1 MVYHGGGL
9 FKWLL
14 VSGLSFCAGVVDH
27 AGFACGRG
35 VVGHR
40 VEGWLWALWAGFF
53 NSVWKNKI
61 FHSGGFGVYILV
73 YT

>member
-14 VSGLSFCAGVVDH
+14 LSGLRFSVGVVGH
-27 AGFACGRG
+27 AGFACGRD

-40 VEGWLWALWAGFF
+40 VEGWLWVLWIDPF
-53 NSVWKNKI
+53 NRVWKNKI
-61 FHSGGFGVYILV
+61 FHNGGFGVYILV
-73 YT
+73 YI

>member
-1 MVYHGGGL
+1 VVYH
-9 FKWLL
+9 
-14 VSGLSFCAGVVDH
+14 V
-27 AGFACGRG
+27 GFACGRD

-40 VEGWLWALWAGFF
+40 VEGWLWALWAGPF

-61 FHSGGFGVYILV
+61 FHNGGFGVYILV

>member
-1 MVYHGGGL
+1 MVY
-9 FKWLL
+9 
-14 VSGLSFCAGVVDH
+14 H
-27 AGFACGRG
+27 AGFACGGG

>member
-14 VSGLSFCAGVVDH
+14 VNGLRFSV
-27 AGFACGRG
+27 G

-40 VEGWLWALWAGFF
+40 VEGWLWVLWIDPF
-53 NSVWKNKI
+53 NRVWRNKI
-61 FHSGGFGVYILV
+61 FHNGGFGFYILV